1 MQSTRI
7 NLWIDV
13 AVEGMK
19 IIYSTDDSGKSG
31 CIRVLKMVFG
41 ATYCE
46 DIKPNIYKTQKTN
59 PGNIIIGKYESAFL

>member
-19 IIYSTDDSGKSG
+19 VIYGTDGSGKSG
-31 CIRVLKMVFG
+31 CIRVSKMVFG
-41 ATYCE
+41 VTYRE

-59 PGNIIIGKYESAFL
+59 PRSIIICWQV